1 MPKDFDPAPS
11 PVARRTVLQ
20 GMAGAAA
27 LTLLPQQGLAQAAN
41 EAPDLAK
48 LAADGKLPK
57 LADRLPEKPLVVQPL
72 EKIGRYGGT
81 LRRGLRGSADHNGIL
96 RMVGNQGLVRW
107 NLAFTEVL
115 PGVAERWDVNT
126 NSTEFTFHL
135 RKGMKWSDG
144 KPFTADD
151 ILFSIDDCAKNT
163 DLFKSPPSAIVIG
176 GKACNVEKINETT
189 VKFTFASPFAL
200 FLEQMATPLGQYPT
214 LFAKHYCGQFHP
226 KYNANVADLV
236 KQANM
241 SSWTDLFRAKCGDV
255 EIPAR
260 WGNADKPTLE
270 PWVITEPY
278 VGGATRVVMK
288 RNPYFWQVDTAGNQL
303 PYIDQITF
311 SISQDVE
318 SLMLDAISGK
328 IDFQDRHIDSLPNKP
343 TLVQNA
349 QKGGYRLVELEV
361 LALQPVSDLLQHH
374 AQRPEDAG
382 DVRQQGFPQGAVARH
397 QPQGNRRHR
406 LSRPVRAVP
415 GRAAPEPSLVPR
427 EIFPAVHRAQCEGGQ
442 RHPGRPRLQARRAG
456 ARLRPDGQKVFFA
469 IDVIPTLYPDL
480 VDTLELVKRHWAELG
495 IDMKV
500 NTLERA
506 LYYTRADN
514 NDHDVQVWPGTGG
527 LDPMLDPR
535 DYFAQHPQGTRYA
548 IPWTLWY
555 VSNGKDGQEP
565 PEHQKKRMK
574 LFDDARATSDLKK
587 RGEIMKEIFDIAAEN
602 FETVGVCLAVTT
614 FGVVKNKLENAPKKM
629 PAAWMWPTAGPV
641 AAAAI
646 FLPHL
651 MRREA
656 RRKPGLR
663 PFPPARST
671 CFCSSPNACSGWCR
685 RCSWQAS

>member
-1 MPKDFDPAPS
+1 MTKDFDSAPGA
-11 PVARRTVLQ
+11 VARRTVLQ

-27 LTLLPQQGLAQAAN
+27 LTLLPHQALAQAAK

-48 LAADGKLPK
+48 LVADGKLPK
-57 LADRLPEKPLVVQPL
+57 LADRLPEKPLIVQPT
-72 EKIGRYGGT
+72 EKVGTYGGT

-107 NLAFTEVL
+107 NFAFTEVL
-115 PGVAERWDVNT
+115 PGVAERWEVNAT
-126 NSTEFTFHL
+126 ATEFTFYL

-151 ILFSIDDCAKNT
+151 VLFSVDDCAKNT
-163 DLFKSPPSAIVIG
+163 ELFKSVPSALAIG

-189 VKFTFASPFAL
+189 VKFTFAGPFAL

-236 KQANM
+236 KQANL
-241 SSWTDLFRAKCGDV
+241 SNWADLFRAKCGDV
-255 EIPAR
+255 EIPSR

-270 PWVITEPY
+270 PWVISEPY

-288 RNPYFWQVDTAGNQL
+288 RNPYFWQVDTDGKQL

-311 SISQDVE
+311 GISQDVE

-328 IDFQDRHIDSLPNKP
+328 IDMQDRHIDSLPNKP

-349 QKGGYRLVELEV
+349 QKGGYRLVELEAS
-361 LALQPVSDLLQHH
+361 LSNQCQIYFNITHKDPKMREMFANKDFRKALSL
-374 AQRPEDAG
+374 G
-382 DVRQQGFPQGAVARH
+382 I
-397 QPQGNRRHR
+397 NRKEIIDIVY
-406 LSRPVRAVP
+406 LGQS
-415 GRAAPEPSLVPR
+415 
-427 EIFPAVHRAQCEGGQ
+427 EIFQAGPRPGHPWFHEKYAKQFTDHNVKEANAILDGLGYKRNAQ
-442 RHPGRPRLQARRAG
+442 G

-469 IDVIPTLYPDL
+469 VDVIPTLYPDL
-480 VDTLELVKRHWAELG
+480 VDTLELVKRHWTELG

-535 DYFAQHPQGTRYA
+535 DFFAQHTQGTRYA

-614 FGVVKNKLENAPKKM
+614 FGVVKSNLENAPKKM
-629 PAAWMWPTAGPV
+629 PAAWMWPTPGPS
-641 AAAAI
+641 
-646 FLPHL
+646 LPQQYFF
-651 MRREA
+651 
-656 RRKPGLR
+656 K
-663 PFPPARST
+663 T
-671 CFCSSPNACSGWCR
+671 
-685 RCSWQAS
+685 